1 MKPRIRTYIDGFD
14 DILDGGIPKGHNV
27 LVVGTPGTMK
37 SSVAYSVLYNNAIN
51 DGTKG
56 LYISLEQKRAS
67 LFDHM
72 RSLGMN
78 PDTVKDRVSV
88 LDLSELRKKMRDAR
102 QDVWMDFLQMYTRSI
117 KKGFDYG
124 LLVLDSLDAVEAL
137 AKFDDFRMEFFKLL
151 KWFKSL
157 GLTTLIITEMPGV
170 SSSLMSSPDVWNS
183 FGKHKEDY
191 LADGI
196 VLLKMEK
203 RGDFE
208 VQRRIRCVKMRSVQH
223 DTKYFAIVFD
233 GGRFQ
238 VTRIMA

>member
-14 DILDGGIPKGHNV
+14 DLLDGGIPQGHNV
-27 LVVGTPGTMK
+27 LIAGTPGTMK
-37 SSVAYSVLYNNAIN
+37 SSVAYSVLHNNAIN
-51 DGTKG
+51 NGTKG

-72 RSLGMN
+72 HSLGLD
-78 PDTVKDRVSV
+78 PTTVKDRVSV
-88 LDLSELRKKMRDAR
+88 LDLSELRKKMQDAGE
-102 QDVWMDFLQMYTRSI
+102 DVWIDFLTMYTKNI
-117 KKGFDYG
+117 KNGFDYS

-137 AKFDDFRMEFFKLL
+137 AKFENFRMEFFKML
-151 KWFKSL
+151 KWFKGL
-157 GLTTLIITEMPGV
+157 QLTTFIITEMPGV
-170 SSSLMSSPDVWNS
+170 SSPLVSGPDLWNA

-196 VLLKMEK
+196 ILLKMEK

-208 VQRRIRCVKMRSVQH
+208 VQRRIRCVKMRSVRH
-223 DTKYFAIVFD
+223 DTRYFAIVFE